1 MKREDDIMAKYLLKG
16 GKMLSKSCPS
26 CACPPFEFQGETLC
40 VVCREEKEGEHP
52 DLPPVSGL
60 EGTVRGAAETRTP
73 GFTDLASTLEET
85 LAALCIRIREE
96 KNARDVK
103 VLMNAL
109 KTGAEALTLL
119 R

>member
-1 MKREDDIMAKYLLKG
+1 MKREDDIMAQYLLKG

-26 CACPPFEFQGETLC
+26 CGCPLFEFQGETLC
-40 VVCREEKEGEHP
+40 VVCREEKDGERP
-52 DLPPVSGL
+52 DVPPVSGL
-60 EGTVRGAAETRTP
+60 EGMVRGPAETRAP
-73 GFTDLASTLEET
+73 GFTELASTLEET

-96 KNARDVK
+96 KNARDVR